1 MQRLN
6 QRGMTAI
13 LLAMVIQS
21 FSASF
26 VTASDKVHQIDSLIS
41 VYEEYGQFTGTVLV
55 AESGQVIF
63 KKGYG
68 LANRE
73 WNIPNEPNTKFR
85 IGSITKQFTAMLIMQ
100 LVEEGKIKLGDKL
113 TDYLPDYR
121 RDIGDKVTIHH
132 LLTHTSGIPSYTEEP
147 DFFPDVSRDP
157 YGVDEFVQLFC
168 SGDLQFEPGSQ
179 FRYNNSGYFL
189 LGAIIEKI
197 TGKTYETVLQERIL
211 QPLNMTGTGYDR
223 HAPLI
228 PNRASGY
235 SRTFDRY
242 VNAEYL
248 DMSLPYAAGSMYAT
262 VEDLYLWDQ
271 ALYTEKLLSKKYKE
285 IMFKP
290 HFPAMGGHYAYGWT
304 IRYLPVGTT
313 ADSVLTVS
321 HGGGI
326 NGFNT
331 LILRVV
337 QPKHLI
343 VLFNNTPGANLGA
356 MAQGIINIL
365 YGQPFDLPKKSIAR
379 ALYDVI
385 LQEGIESAIETYHE
399 LKTHQEEAY
408 DYREGELNSLGYQL
422 LGSEQI
428 DEAVAIL
435 KLNAEL
441 FPESFNVYDSLG
453 EAYMQKG
460 DKELAIK
467 NYAKSLD
474 INPNNT
480 NAIRMLNRM
489 IEEE

>member
-1 MQRLN
+1 MVRQKSIHSVGLKCLLFILCVLS
-6 QRGMTAI
+6 TALDAQDI
-13 LLAMVIQS
+13 
-21 FSASF
+21 
-26 VTASDKVHQIDSLIS
+26 TKIDTLIS
-41 VYEEYGQFTGTVLV
+41 MYYDYGQFTGAVLV
-55 AESGQVIF
+55 AKNGQVIF
-63 KKGYG
+63 QKGYG

-100 LVEEGKIKLGDKL
+100 LVEEGNIKLDDKL
-113 TDYLPDYR
+113 TDYLLDYR
-121 RDIGDKVTIHH
+121 RDTGDQVTIHH

-147 DFFPDVSRDP
+147 NFFPDVSRDP
-157 YGVDEFVQLFC
+157 YTVDEFIQSFC

-189 LGAIIEKI
+189 LGAIIEKL

-211 QPLNMTGTGYDR
+211 QPLNMADTGYDR

-235 SRTFDRY
+235 TRTFDGY

-285 IMFKP
+285 MMFKP
-290 HFPAMGGHYAYGWT
+290 HFPGLGGHYAYGWT

-337 QPKHLI
+337 QPKHLV
-343 VLFNNTPGANLGA
+343 VLFNNTPGANLGG

-365 YGQPFDLPKKSIAR
+365 YEQPFDPPKKSIAR
-379 ALYDVI
+379 ALHDVI
-385 LQEGIESAIETYHE
+385 LQDGIESAIETYHE
-399 LKTHQEEAY
+399 LKAHQEEAY
-408 DYREGELNSLGYQL
+408 DFRERELNTLGYQL
-422 LGSEQI
+422 LGSEKI
-428 DEAVAIL
+428 DEAVAIF
-435 KLNAEL
+435 KLNVEL
-441 FPESFNVYDSLG
+441 FPESFNAYDSLG
-453 EAYMQKG
+453 EVYFQKG
-460 DKELAIK
+460 EKELAIK

>member
-1 MQRLN
+1 
-6 QRGMTAI
+6 
-13 LLAMVIQS
+13 
-21 FSASF
+21 
-26 VTASDKVHQIDSLIS
+26 
-41 VYEEYGQFTGTVLV
+41 
-55 AESGQVIF
+55 
-63 KKGYG
+63 
-68 LANRE
+68 
-73 WNIPNEPNTKFR
+73 
-85 IGSITKQFTAMLIMQ
+85 
-100 LVEEGKIKLGDKL
+100 
-113 TDYLPDYR
+113 
-121 RDIGDKVTIHH
+121 
-132 LLTHTSGIPSYTEEP
+132 
-147 DFFPDVSRDP
+147 
-157 YGVDEFVQLFC
+157 
-168 SGDLQFEPGSQ
+168 
-179 FRYNNSGYFL
+179 
-189 LGAIIEKI
+189 
-197 TGKTYETVLQERIL
+197 
-211 QPLNMTGTGYDR
+211 MTGTGYDR

-235 SRTFDRY
+235 TRTFDGY

-262 VEDLYLWDQ
+262 VEDLYLWDR

-285 IMFKP
+285 MMFKP
-290 HFPAMGGHYAYGWT
+290 HFPGLGGHYAYGWT
-304 IRYLPVGTT
+304 IRYLPVGTM

-365 YGQPFDLPKKSIAR
+365 YEQPFDLPKKSIAR
-379 ALYDVI
+379 ALHAVI
-385 LQEGIESAIETYHE
+385 LQDGIESAIETYHE
-399 LKTHQEEAY
+399 LKTHQEESY
-408 DYREGELNSLGYQL
+408 DFRERELNTLGYRL
-422 LGSEQI
+422 LGSEKI
-428 DEAVAIL
+428 DEAVAVF
-435 KLNAEL
+435 KLNVEL
-441 FPESFNVYDSLG
+441 FPDSFMVYDSLG

-460 DKELAIK
+460 EKEPAIK